1 MTTVDRLALARLFL
15 RVAETGSVSAAGR
28 ALGIPQPTA
37 TRQLRQ
43 LEEALGAR
51 LVHRTTR
58 GLSLTEA
65 GEAFRADARRL
76 LDVWEEATER
86 LGTGGSEPRGRLRV
100 VASMAMGQTVLAD
113 LALRF
118 LAAHPLVSLE
128 WMLSDVPIDL
138 AGRGADCLLRVGQ
151 VQDEGLVVRRLGAVR
166 RVVVAAPSLLAARGG
181 AELFGEPA
189 SLARLPFALLPGYDG
204 RALALSRHGAAE
216 EVAVPAVLV
225 TDSPLVQHRAALAG
239 AAAAVFP
246 TWMIGDD
253 LASGRLVQVCE
264 GWAAPGFPIH
274 LAWHAGRFRPA
285 RLAAFLAFMQ
295 REVPKIP
302 GVETGPSTVRERRSV

>member
-1 MTTVDRLALARLFL
+1 MTTLDRIALARLFL
-15 RVAETGSVSAAGR
+15 RVAETGSLSAAGR
-28 ALGIPQPTA
+28 ALGVPQPTV
-37 TRQLRQ
+37 TRQLRH

-51 LVHRTTR
+51 LVHRTTH

-76 LDVWEEATER
+76 LDTWDEATER
-86 LGTGGSEPRGRLRV
+86 LGGGASEPRGRLRV
-100 VASMAMGQTVLAD
+100 VASMAMGQTVLVD

-128 WMLSDVPIDL
+128 WMLTDAPGSL

-151 VQDEGLVVRRLGAVR
+151 VQDEGLVVRRLGTVR
-166 RVVVAAPSLLAARGG
+166 RIVVAAPSLLAARADAGP
-181 AELFGEPA
+181 FGEPV
-189 SLARLPFALLPGYDG
+189 SLARLPFASSPAYDG
-204 RALALSRHGAAE
+204 RALVLSRERAVAE
-216 EVAVPAVLV
+216 IVVPAVLV
-225 TDSPLVQHRAALAG
+225 TDSPLVQLRAVLVG

-246 TWMIGDD
+246 TWMIADD
-253 LASGRLVQVCE
+253 LAVGRLVRLCE
-264 GWAAPGFPIH
+264 GWHAPGFPVHIC
-274 LAWHAGRFRPA
+274 WHAGRFRPA

-302 GVETGPSTVRERRSV
+302 GIEAG